1 MQPVNL
7 GVIGLGNVGS
17 GTLDILAEN
26 ADQIALKLGFPLAR
40 GGGVQP
46 ECGRQE
52 DSRGVRLTA
61 ARRRIGARW
70 WSIPMIQIVAE
81 LIGGTG
87 GCARGDRGRGG
98 RGQVGGH
105 GQQGIDGA
113 VRRGTVGSC
122 HRVRHQS
129 GDGGERRRRH
139 SDSRGAARRH
149 LRDRITTLYGILNGT
164 CNYILTEI
172 EQRGADFAQV
182 LAEAQAAG
190 YAEADPSADVDGFDA
205 RSKLAILSA
214 LAFGERIVPADIY
227 TEGIRRIAPIDFGY
241 AHSCITPFA
250 WCARRGKP
258 RTGLL
263 LSVRPS
269 LIPQSTILASVRG
282 AYNAVWVR
290 GKYGADTFYYGRGAG
305 AHPTGVAV
313 VSDLMRV
320 AREIRSGSPERVS
333 PFAHARLGEYCPIPI
348 TLNRSAYYLRFRVKD
363 RPGIIAQLA
372 AALAAEKISI
382 EAVLQLP
389 DDECEQSA
397 VRDHGGAG
405 AAKQSIRAALARME
419 KLEFLDRA
427 AAGDADGSVALRRSH
442 CQLKYL
448 WNRSSLYWKI
458 PVRRDLPLL
467 TAPLDGAFDDPPACL
482 LRR

>member
-7 GVIGLGNVGS
+7 GVVGLGNVGS

-26 ADQIALKLGFPLAR
+26 ADQIALKLGFPLRVAA
-40 GGGVQP
+40 V
-46 ECGRQE
+46 C
-52 DSRGVRLTA
+52 SRHVSGKKLPA
-61 ARRRIGARW
+61 ALGSPLQTTNWREVVEH
-70 WSIPMIQIVAE
+70 PDIQIVAE
-81 LIGGTG
+81 LIGGTTVAREVIEAAAAAGKSVVTANKELMALCGAELWDRAIASGINLAMEASVAG
-87 GCARGDRGRGG
+87 GIPIHAVLRE
-98 RGQVGGH
+98 
-105 GQQGIDGA
+105 GI
-113 VRRGTVGSC
+113 
-122 HRVRHQS
+122 S
-129 GDGGERRRRH
+129 G
-139 SDSRGAARRH
+139 
-149 LRDRITTLYGILNGT
+149 DRITALYGVLNGT

-172 EQRGADFAQV
+172 EQRGADFAKV

-190 YAEADPSADVDGFDA
+190 YAEADPSADVDGLDA

-214 LAFGERIVPADIY
+214 LAFGERIVPSDIF
-227 TEGIRRIAPIDFGY
+227 TEGIRRIEPIDFGY
-241 AHSCITPFA
+241 AHMLHHTIRLVCVARQTPE
-250 WCARRGKP
+250 
-258 RTGLL
+258 GLL

-348 TLNRSAYYLRFRVKD
+348 ALNRSAYYLRFRVKD
-363 RPGIIAQLA
+363 RPGIIAELA

-389 DDECEQSA
+389 DEDATNLPFVITVEPASESA
-397 VRDHGGAG
+397 
-405 AAKQSIRAALARME
+405 IRAALARME
-419 KLEFLDRA
+419 KLNFLIEPPLA
-427 AAGDADGSVALRRSH
+427 MPMEV
-442 CQLKYL
+442 
-448 WNRSSLYWKI
+448 SL
-458 PVRRDLPLL
+458 
-467 TAPLDGAFDDPPACL
+467 
-482 LRR
+482 